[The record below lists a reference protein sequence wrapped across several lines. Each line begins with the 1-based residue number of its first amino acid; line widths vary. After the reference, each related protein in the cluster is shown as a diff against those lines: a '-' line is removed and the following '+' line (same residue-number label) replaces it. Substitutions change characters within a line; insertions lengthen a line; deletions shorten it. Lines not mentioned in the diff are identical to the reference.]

1 MGSIAFH
8 WFTVFVKCSDTAG
21 SEMVQAISLETSCQ
35 FPPLLLLVL
44 VPPFPLLL
52 LLLLPSASALG
63 ILAGTSNL
71 QPARGGGA
79 GVVRIRVIYVFV
91 ALGRLLV
98 AAAGRASKVSCDVAS
113 VLRPPSQIK
122 ARLVD
127 VMLFCCIA
135 PTSISS
141 PVSIEKRSRTSS
153 AGFVDSGGA
162 MGQKEGVE
170 GGRLSYRHIPR
181 AF

>member
-1 MGSIAFH
+1 M
-8 WFTVFVKCSDTAG
+8 
-21 SEMVQAISLETSCQ
+21 
-35 FPPLLLLVL
+35 
-44 VPPFPLLL
+44 
-52 LLLLPSASALG
+52 
-63 ILAGTSNL
+63 
-71 QPARGGGA
+71 
-79 GVVRIRVIYVFV
+79 RIRVIYVFV